1 MENLDSSSV
10 LLSNERDLII
20 ELRNSL
26 KDKESENQNLSK
38 ESFLVQGEMK
48 KKIEESDLEII
59 NLNSTLMLKETE
71 TAILIESFENR
82 IKDLS
87 VNVKF

>member
-1 MENLDSSSV
+1 
-10 LLSNERDLII
+10 
-20 ELRNSL
+20 
-26 KDKESENQNLSK
+26 
-38 ESFLVQGEMK
+38 MK

-71 TAILIESFENR
+71 TAILIESFEKR